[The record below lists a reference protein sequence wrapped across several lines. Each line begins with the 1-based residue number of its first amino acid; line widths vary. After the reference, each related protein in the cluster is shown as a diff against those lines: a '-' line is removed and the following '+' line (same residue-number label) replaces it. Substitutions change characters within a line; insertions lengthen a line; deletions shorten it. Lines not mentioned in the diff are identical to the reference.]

1 MNKDVSL
8 FPSLSRAGDHE
19 QSREEEMPDPSQW
32 SHHSQLFVE
41 HSLTSWRNAQFNL
54 NEIKTYNRLI
64 GQSL

>member
-8 FPSLSRAGDHE
+8 FPSLFWAGDQE
-19 QSREEEMPDPSQW
+19 QGGEEEMPDPPQW
-32 SHHSQLFVE
+32 AHRSQLFVD

-54 NEIKTYNRLI
+54 NEIKTYNRLA